1 MTKKKRFQVYYLLV
15 SEGSTEY
22 NLFAYLKNRFRDLF
36 DSSNIK
42 FSDKVEI
49 AEVGV
54 SKGKLN
60 GASNSPSFESKY
72 KLIKKHY
79 KGQKRFFILDK
90 DIDDSSKIADA
101 IKKGK
106 DLLQFVEY
114 NSEYLLLNFA
124 RQNLKKPSDFV
135 NLEKFRIYCKE
146 EFLKKF
152 RKKASEFRD
161 PDFEKIFKN
170 INDEEIKKAFSVLFA
185 TLSIY
190 SLQISATTWL

>member
-1 MTKKKRFQVYYLLV
+1 MTKKKIFQVYYLLV

-22 NLFAYLKNRFRDLF
+22 NLFAYLTKNRFRELF
-36 DSSNIK
+36 DNSNIK

-49 AEVGV
+49 PEVGV

-60 GASNSPSFESKY
+60 GASNISSFESKY
-72 KLIKKHY
+72 KLIKKRY
-79 KGQKRFFILDK
+79 RGQKRFFILDK

-106 DLLQFVEY
+106 DIAQFIEY
-114 NSEYLLLNFA
+114 NSEYLLLNLA
-124 RQNLKKPSDFV
+124 GKNLKKPSDFV
-135 NLEKFRIYCKE
+135 NLEKFRIYCKA

-152 RKKASEFRD
+152 GKKASQFQD

-170 INDEEIKKAFSVLFA
+170 IGDEEIKKVFSALFA
-185 TLSIY
+185 TL
-190 SLQISATTWL
+190 